1 MAEFVKLIPKPDDD
15 TDPFSSAAKTG
26 DELTDV
32 VALEV
37 APLEEVAIQKGCR
50 LVVHSDP
57 RGPAAE
63 RFRYLRIRLRDPW
76 EAGKLKTILVT
87 SALPRDGKSTVALNL
102 ASSLCEHGKKRV
114 LLIEGDLHRPS
125 ISLQLGLEPG
135 PGLVECLET
144 DVNPLPC
151 IRRLEPLGWYLL
163 KAGGDCI
170 NPTELMQS
178 GALPG
183 LLARLSPHFDWILLD
198 SPPVIPVTD
207 ALAMA
212 REVDAIL
219 MVVKAGS
226 TPREAVQ
233 RSLAQLGRRKLLAV
247 VLNAIEGLNRKYSRY
262 GYYDEPSQNRDPKTA
277 ISDSG
282 STTVTDSVR
291 SPVAQNAPVTVP
303 HDVADPVIDDVSIAG
318 ADDASDAVTDYLPD
332 TSNSNGQGTSASTP
346 PDSARER
353 YKRRRKVFGGLQ
365 SQRVNLPVEPDHS

>member
-1 MAEFVKLIPKPDDD
+1 MKLIPTPDDD
-15 TDPFSSAAKTG
+15 TDPFSSADAQTG
-26 DELTDV
+26 DESSDV
-32 VALEV
+32 IAINA
-37 APLEEVAIQKGCR
+37 APVEEVDIQKGCR
-50 LVVHSDP
+50 LVVHTDP

-76 EAGKLKTILVT
+76 EAGKLKTILIT

-125 ISLQLGLEPG
+125 LSLQLGLDPG
-135 PGLVECLET
+135 PGLVECLGPA
-144 DVNPLPC
+144 VNPIPF

-163 KAGGDCI
+163 KAGGDCL
-170 NPTELMQS
+170 NPTELLQS
-178 GALPG
+178 GALPD

-219 MVVKAGS
+219 MVVRAGS

-247 VLNAIEGLNRKYSRY
+247 VLNAIEGLNHKYSQY
-262 GYYDEPSQNRDPKTA
+262 GYYDEPSPSRGPKAA
-277 ISDSG
+277 ISDGTSTSITDRFRSPVADSA
-282 STTVTDSVR
+282 STTVTHNVSD
-291 SPVAQNAPVTVP
+291 PATDDIPIAVT
-303 HDVADPVIDDVSIAG
+303 
-318 ADDASDAVTDYLPD
+318 DDAADSLIDYLPD
-332 TSNSNGQGTSASTP
+332 TSSNNGQSNSVSTP
-346 PDSARER
+346 NPVRGG
-353 YKRRRKVFGGLQ
+353 YKRRRKILSSLQ